1 MTTKNLSNH
10 PHTTLQDIFQEVD
23 IAIAL
28 QEADE
33 AAQTTTQRLTHE
45 EVFSSLSKIINS
57 YPHNQ

>member
-10 PHTTLQDIFQEVD
+10 PHTTPKDIFQEVD